1 MTDTKWIFGQR
12 KFLAASKLKELGLI
26 FPISLEF
33 WCWIRKKAYTWTRV
47 SCRGTSGVVVSMMHS
62 LPGFV
67 LVLKWS
73 FVLLLV
79 DTWWSTYG
87 LTHAHGYHLQL
98 NWSSS
103 ACYTSSFSCRESP
116 TSTVEV
122 NIPHTGIVFRCSTAL
137 ICLHQGT
144 SIVKFFV
151 SFNFQHENLFVFV
164 CA

>member
-1 MTDTKWIFGQR
+1 MNLWPKKVSRSQWTQR
-12 KFLAASKLKELGLI
+12 VGPH

-47 SCRGTSGVVVSMMHS
+47 SCRGTSGAVVSMMHS

-79 DTWWSTYG
+79 DTWWSPYG

-98 NWSSS
+98 NWSSW
-103 ACYTSSFSCRESP
+103 ACYTSSLCCRENP
-116 TSTVEV
+116 TYTVEV
-122 NIPHTGIVFRCSTAL
+122 NVPHTGIVFRCSTAL

-144 SIVKFFV
+144 SFVKKKKIV
-151 SFNFQHENLFVFV
+151 SFNFQQ
-164 CA
+164 